1 MMIFMTLYNTPAW
14 ENLANNCGLPVTSK
28 DTLPEQAA
36 VLLQPVQ
43 KLDKLTQWINDTE
56 AAHTIWLGFV
66 QAEYYLAYAQEN
78 GSSLETAA
86 ARWQKKTEELLAI
99 QRQHRRQIKLF
110 NIHQALAAPD
120 KFCAAI
126 SSDIVISPFTPE
138 ADESSLALLA
148 ACQYVTQN
156 TELKELNTRLQASA
170 APLCDSEQLNVD
182 IDYVLNIHRTQS
194 RELRAIHEEYD
205 QLLQQV
211 REIQSLLDQ
220 SKSRCEELEKN
231 QLNAPDQT
239 EINKQLKETEEER
252 DLILAQL
259 HLVQEQL
266 EEYYLKLQAEQQKT
280 GDEQRGLAREK
291 EQLQSQLQ
299 SERQQAIDEQHRLTS
314 KLEAVQQQNKHA
326 LLARDKQHAKELE
339 ALESQ
344 LRKTKARAASSEF
357 NKNQLEKELQ
367 AIKSSLVWKT
377 SAPLR
382 AVRRI
387 GKKDDEAAQQ
397 LQQQVALLLTSEF
410 FDVDWYLSHYPD
422 VAENGINPAEHYL
435 LFGAAEGRLPSQHFD
450 GNWYWQHYP
459 DVAEAAFNP
468 LLHFIMY
475 GQEEGRNASPKLL
488 GNGGQQEE

>member
-1 MMIFMTLYNTPAW
+1 MIFMTLYNTPAW

-43 KLDKLTQWINDTE
+43 KLDSLSQWINDTE
-56 AAHTIWLGFV
+56 AAHTIWLGVV

-126 SSDIVISPFTPE
+126 SSDIVISPFNPE

-170 APLCDSEQLNVD
+170 AALCDSEQLNVD

-194 RELRAIHEEYD
+194 RELKAIHEEYD

-280 GDEQRGLAREK
+280 GDEQ
-291 EQLQSQLQ
+291 
-299 SERQQAIDEQHRLTS
+299 HRLTS

-326 LLARDKQHAKELE
+326 LLARDKQHAKELD